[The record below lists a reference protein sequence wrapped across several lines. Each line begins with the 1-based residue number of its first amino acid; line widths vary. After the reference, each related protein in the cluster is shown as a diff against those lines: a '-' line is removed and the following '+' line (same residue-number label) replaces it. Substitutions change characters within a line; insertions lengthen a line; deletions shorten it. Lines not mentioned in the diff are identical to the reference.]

1 MRQRIGIAVS
11 GVGVAAVLGFL
22 LLWGAID
29 ARPVSAME
37 QMAENIRKAKS
48 FRAKMVFESQITPQP
63 DKPPVKLKMTGDI
76 YWLAHEASRV
86 DMTGLAPNANG
97 KDFKQGAVTKIDLLD
112 ESGESLEFI
121 IDHNAKTVQKVAIP
135 KSIPGAEWVAKLGE
149 FSGQADRDLG
159 TKEIN
164 GKKSRGFEIEMKKLL
179 PPRRVDIPGKH
190 VAEIWIDSESNLPVL
205 VQFKMKEGREGRLEQ
220 TIRIQDFH
228 WNIDLDPKLF
238 DTTLPKG
245 YTDVTSSRKVRP
257 QSGATKSAPLRK
269 VQ

>member
-1 MRQRIGIAVS
+1 MRQRIGIALS
-11 GVGVAAVLGFL
+11 GVGVAAVLGL
-22 LLWGAID
+22 LLLFGGVATEP
-29 ARPVSAME
+29 ASAME

-48 FRAKMVFESQITPQP
+48 FRAVMIFESQITPQP

-86 DMTGLAPNANG
+86 DMTGRAPNVNG

-121 IDHNAKTVQKVAIP
+121 IDHNAKTVQKVKIP
-135 KSIPGAEWVAKLGE
+135 KSIPGVEMVVKLGD

-164 GKKSRGFEIEMKKLL
+164 GKKSRGFEIAMKKLMRV
-179 PPRRVDIPGKH
+179 PPGAEQSM
-190 VAEIWIDSESNLPVL
+190 AEIWIDPESNLPVF
-205 VQFKMKEGREGRLEQ
+205 VQFKMKEGREGRKKS
-220 TIRIQDFH
+220 TMRFQDFR

-245 YTDVTSSRKVRP
+245 YTEVKSPHAVPPK
-257 QSGATKSAPLRK
+257 SGSTKSAPVRK